1 MVQKD
6 STAGLIIDGVMPGS
20 IAEELAIEP
29 GDRLISVNGNKLRD
43 VIDYNYFASED
54 LLILELQ
61 KADGE
66 IWEIEVERE
75 EGEPL
80 GITFPAPEPARCGN
94 NCVFCFVHQLPK
106 GLRRPLYV
114 KDEDYRLSFLYGNYV
129 TLANIGR
136 KELAR
141 IKEQRLSPLYISVH
155 ATDPLLR
162 ERLLGKRN
170 ILPILEVMR
179 ELAEAR
185 IVMHTQIVLCPGLND
200 GEAFARTVEDLA
212 QMHPWVSS
220 LAVVPVGLT
229 GHRGKLPAL
238 TPVDRE
244 FAASFIEEWGAK
256 CQGLAERL
264 GGPFLFLADEFY
276 IKGRL
281 PFPALESYGDLP
293 QLENGVG
300 MIPLFLSE
308 AEQVLEEAEH
318 LGRGRVTVVTGESP
332 FRYLADFLDRLSEV
346 TGVSV
351 APVAVKN
358 RLFGG
363 AVTVT
368 GLVSGKDIIAA
379 LQGVELGDLVLVPDV
394 MIKEGEGMFLDD
406 LTLEQLESELG
417 KRVVVVE
424 STPFGIYDALVEA
437 AGRG

>member
-1 MVQKD
+1 M
-6 STAGLIIDGVMPGS
+6 AGLMVDSVVPGS
-20 IAEELAIEP
+20 IAEELEIEP
-29 GDRLISVNGNKLRD
+29 GDRLVAINGNPLRD
-43 VIDYNYFASED
+43 VIDYNYFTSED
-54 LLILELQ
+54 LLVLDVE

-66 IWEIEVERE
+66 LWELEVERD

-136 KELAR
+136 ADLKR

-162 ERLLGKRN
+162 EQLLGKN
-170 ILPILEVMR
+170 KILPILEVMR

-185 IVMHTQIVLCPGLND
+185 ITMHTQIVLCPGLND
-200 GEAFARTVEDLA
+200 GEAFARTVEDMAL
-212 QMHPWVSS
+212 MHPWVAS

-229 GHRGKLPAL
+229 GHRKKLPEL
-238 TPVDRE
+238 TPLTRE
-244 FAASFIEEWGAK
+244 FAVSFIEEWGPKSLA
-256 CQGLAERL
+256 LAERL
-264 GGPFLFLADEFY
+264 EEPFLFLADEFY

-281 PFPALESYGDLP
+281 PFPPLESYGDLP

-308 AEQVLEEAEH
+308 AEQVLEDAEH
-318 LGRGRVTVVTGESP
+318 LGEGRITVVTGESP
-332 FRYLADFLDRLSEV
+332 YRYLAEFLDRLSEATGITV
-346 TGVSV
+346 T
-351 APVAVKN
+351 PVAVKN
-358 RLFGG
+358 KLFGG

-368 GLVSGKDIIAA
+368 GLVCGKDIIAA
-379 LQGVELGDLVLVPDV
+379 LQGVELGDLVLIPDV

-406 LTLEQLESELG
+406 VTVEELESELG
-417 KRVVVVE
+417 KPVLVVE
-424 STPFGIYDALVEA
+424 STPFGIYDALVEN
-437 AGRG
+437 AGRA

>member
-1 MVQKD
+1 MVQKGLK
-6 STAGLIIDGVMPGS
+6 TGLIIESVMPGS
-20 IAEELAIEP
+20 IAEELEIET
-29 GDRLISVNGNKLRD
+29 GDRLISVNGNPLRD
-43 VIDYNYFASED
+43 VIDYNYFTSED
-54 LLILELQ
+54 ELLLELE

-66 IWEIEVERE
+66 LWELEVERE

-80 GITFPAPEPARCGN
+80 GITFPAPEPSRCGN

-136 KELAR
+136 KELER

-162 ERLLGKRN
+162 EQLLGKRN
-170 ILPILEVMR
+170 ILPILDVMR

-185 IVMHTQIVLCPGLND
+185 ISMHTQIVLCPGLND

-212 QMHPWVSS
+212 RMHPWVAS

-229 GHRGKLPAL
+229 GHRSKLPAL
-238 TPVDRE
+238 TPVDRV
-244 FAASFIEEWGAK
+244 FAASFVGEWGPK
-256 CQGLAERL
+256 CDELAERL
-264 GGPFLFLADEFY
+264 GEPFLFLADEFY

-281 PFPALESYGDLP
+281 PFPPLESYGDLP
-293 QLENGVG
+293 QIENGVG

-318 LGRGRVTVVTGESP
+318 LGHGRITVVTGESP
-332 FRYLADFLDRLSEV
+332 YRYLAEFLDRLSET
-346 TGVSV
+346 TGASIT
-351 APVAVKN
+351 PVAVKN

-368 GLVSGKDIIAA
+368 GLVSGRDIVAA

-417 KRVVVVE
+417 KPVLVVE

-437 AGRG
+437 AGMD

>member
-1 MVQKD
+1 M
-6 STAGLIIDGVMPGS
+6 AGLMVDSVVPGS
-20 IAEELAIEP
+20 IAEELEIEP
-29 GDRLISVNGNKLRD
+29 GDRLIAINGNPLRD
-43 VIDYNYFASED
+43 VIDYNYFTSED
-54 LLILELQ
+54 LLVLDVE

-66 IWEIEVERE
+66 LWELEVERD

-80 GITFPAPEPARCGN
+80 GVTFPAPEPARCGN

-136 KELAR
+136 ADLKR

-162 ERLLGKRN
+162 EQLLGKSK

-185 IVMHTQIVLCPGLND
+185 IIMHTQIVLCPGLND
-200 GEAFARTVEDLA
+200 GEAFARTVEDMAL
-212 QMHPWVSS
+212 MHPWVAS

-229 GHRGKLPAL
+229 GHRKKLPEL
-238 TPVDRE
+238 TPLTRE
-244 FAASFIEEWGAK
+244 FAISFIEEWGPKSLA
-256 CQGLAERL
+256 LAERL
-264 GGPFLFLADEFY
+264 EEPFLFLADEFY

-281 PFPALESYGDLP
+281 PFPPLESYGDLP

-308 AEQVLEEAEH
+308 GEQVLEDAEH
-318 LGRGRVTVVTGESP
+318 LGEGRITVVTGESP
-332 FRYLADFLDRLSEV
+332 YRYLAEFLDRLSEA
-346 TGVSV
+346 TG
-351 APVAVKN
+351 ATLTPVAVKN
-358 RLFGG
+358 KLFGG

-368 GLVSGKDIIAA
+368 GLVCGKDIIAA
-379 LQGVELGDLVLVPDV
+379 LQGVELGDLVLIPDV

-406 LTLEQLESELG
+406 VTVEELENELG
-417 KRVVVVE
+417 KPVLVVE
-424 STPFGIYDALVEA
+424 STPFGIYDALVEN
-437 AGRG
+437 AGRA